1 MDIQKQLGEL
11 FKNNKVKF
19 CMYMD
24 NASYDNSQKIIYA
37 KVTDRTQDI
46 SKNSEIKITPKEE
59 CVDFEISEILALKPL
74 KVSYTYDSDYGEI
87 YLKWFKPILRNII
100 NDKYELEGD
109 VISDALMGLE
119 YCQVRDDGIL
129 LFTNMSDLLEF
140 TI

>member
-24 NASYDNSQKIIYA
+24 NVSYDDSQKIIYA
-37 KVTDRTQDI
+37 KVTDRIQDI
-46 SKNSEIKITPKEE
+46 SKDSEIKIMPKEE

-74 KVSYTYDSDYGEI
+74 KVSYTYDSDYGKI

-109 VISDALMGLE
+109 VISDALTGLE
-119 YCQVRDDGIL
+119 YCQVRDDGVL
-129 LFTNMSDLLEF
+129 LFTNMSDLMEF

>member
-24 NASYDNSQKIIYA
+24 NVSYDNSQKIIYA
-37 KVTDRTQDI
+37 KVIDRIQDI
-46 SKNSEIKITPKEE
+46 SKDSEIKIIPKEE
-59 CVDFEISEILALKPL
+59 CVDFEISEILALKPS

-87 YLKWFKPILRNII
+87 YLKWFKPILRNIV

-109 VISDALMGLE
+109 VISDALTGLE
-119 YCQVRDDGIL
+119 YCQVRDNGIL
-129 LFTNMSDLLEF
+129 LFINMSDLMEF

>member
-24 NASYDNSQKIIYA
+24 NVSYDNSQKIIYA
-37 KVTDRTQDI
+37 KVIDRIQDI
-46 SKNSEIKITPKEE
+46 SKDSEIKIIPKEE
-59 CVDFEISEILALKPL
+59 CVDFEISEILALKPS

-87 YLKWFKPILRNII
+87 YLKWFKPILRNIV

-109 VISDALMGLE
+109 VISDALTGLE
-119 YCQVRDDGIL
+119 YCQVRDNGIL
-129 LFTNMSDLLEF
+129 LFTNMSDLMEF